1 MGDKVRCRASFR
13 DICNTTDKNDK
24 KSVYF
29 LFSTKRNRKR
39 GRDFKR
45 TISNKTP
52 KKYIVGIMKLCFI
65 YNEYEESDSNAYNCG
80 GFYKI
85 Q

>member
-39 GRDFKR
+39 GRDL
-45 TISNKTP
+45 
-52 KKYIVGIMKLCFI
+52 KLAAHGMVAV
-65 YNEYEESDSNAYNCG
+65 SW
-80 GFYKI
+80 
-85 Q
+85 